1 MIPVLRYRVS
11 PFGYPRIYACLQLPV
26 AFRRWPRPSSPS
38 GAKAST
44 IRPFYLD
51 LCERTFFRL
60 SEFFISLN
68 VRFEALAFSLF
79 PFRIISHSLPS
90 NEIVLLFFSCAVFK
104 ELSRAFRELLIL
116 NF

>member
-11 PFGYPRIYACLQLPV
+11 PFGYPRIYARLQLPV

-60 SEFFISLN
+60 AGLLN
-68 VRFEALAFSLF
+68 LDSPF
-79 PFRIISHSLPS
+79 PLPS
-90 NEIVLLFFSCAVFK
+90 NEIVLLFLSCAVFK
-104 ELSRAFRELLIL
+104 ELPALSGGMYIKRTARSK
-116 NF
+116 